1 MDEIKQMAKT
11 VAQCIK
17 GDTKKT
23 HGYDTAAT
31 VKRIDGGTA
40 YVSIPAGV
48 PETPVKKTIDAKVG
62 DTVQVH
68 VENGTAWLVGNQT
81 APPTDD
87 AEALKAKKVANTA
100 LDDATRARQAADSA
114 KASAET
120 AEAYAQEAKQTTDEI
135 NAYAETAGKTVTQ
148 ILNDGETAGVAAQ
161 EAKQS
166 AENASEYASRAL
178 GNLST
183 VQSVAETLTWI
194 TQHGTMTL
202 TSDQHLDPTHVY
214 FIVDAQGDYVVGG
227 THYSIVAEP
236 DEDDLSTY
244 YELTIDES
252 LNNYVGTHL
261 ALDGEG
267 LWLLPAT
274 SGTNK
279 VLIATGAG
287 STYTTAGTYLI
298 DSSGNV
304 SASFRADGA
313 TMSAQG
319 VQIAHLGYGAG
330 TDAGGGTSDAPYY
343 DIGIRA
349 NGSTKG
355 NYSITEGYSTAA
367 SGFASH
373 AEGGYTEATGSYSH
387 AEGTNTV
394 AYYVSHAEGTNTK
407 ARGWYSHAE
416 GDSSEARGYYSHA
429 QNENTIAAK
438 MAQTV
443 LGRYNKTD
451 IVAGDYGKYA
461 VIVGNGDVNARS
473 NAFEIAW
480 TGDAKAYGDIEDGSG
495 NVLSDKA
502 DSSSLATVATTGAY
516 SDLTGTPTIPTVND
530 ATLTIQKNGT
540 NVQTFTANASTNK
553 TANITVPTATS
564 DLTNDSGF
572 IASDSNGNATI
583 SGKATLGAING
594 DSLFAYTSISVTTSS
609 IAANASGEA
618 TSSASTLSGYYPL
631 AITDVNISTGVAS
644 LRRFYF
650 STQQT
655 GKAVVKIGVQNDG
668 TSAKTISATAKI
680 LWVKTSV

>member
-1 MDEIKQMAKT
+1 MDDIKKLAKQ
-11 VAQCIK
+11 VAGYVK
-17 GDTKKT
+17 GDKTKS
-23 HGYDTAAT
+23 YDTSAT
-31 VKRIDGGTA
+31 VTKVTDNAI
-40 YVSIPAGV
+40 YVHIPGGV

-68 VENGTAWLVGNQT
+68 VGNGTAWLVGNQT

-87 AEALKAKKVANTA
+87 AEALVAKAVAKVADQNAAKAKTTA
-100 LDDATRARQAADSA
+100 DEAMDDASRAKAAADSA
-114 KASAET
+114 EASAT
-120 AEAYAQEAKQTTDEI
+120 SAQA
-135 NAYAETAGKTVTQ
+135 
-148 ILNDGETAGVAAQ
+148 
-161 EAKQS
+161 S

-183 VQSVAETLTWI
+183 VQSVTETLTWI

-214 FIVDAQGDYVVGG
+214 FVVDAGGDYVVGG
-227 THYSIVAEP
+227 THYSIVTEP
-236 DEDDLSTY
+236 DEDDISTY
-244 YELTIDES
+244 YELSINES

-298 DSSGNV
+298 DGSGNI

-330 TDAGGGTSDAPYY
+330 VDEDGNPLDAPYY
-343 DIGIRA
+343 DIGVRKS
-349 NGSTKG
+349 GTTKG
-355 NYSITEGYSTAA
+355 NYSIAEGWDTTA
-367 SGFASH
+367 SG
-373 AEGGYTEATGSYSH
+373 
-387 AEGTNTV
+387 
-394 AYYVSHAEGTNTK
+394 YVSHAEGKNAT
-407 ARGWYSHAE
+407 ASESCSHAE
-416 GDSSEARGYYSHA
+416 GFSTTASGLCSHAEGIDTTSSGSNSHAEGTTSEAAGANSHA
-429 QNENTIAAK
+429 QNFSTIAGYTN
-438 MAQTV
+438 QTA
-443 LGRYNKTD
+443 
-451 IVAGDYGKYA
+451 IGKYNDNKSA
-461 VIVGNGDVNARS
+461 NAFEIGNGTSSNARS
-473 NAFEIAW
+473 NAFEVAW
-480 TGDAKAYGDIEDGSG
+480 TGDTKAYGDIEDGSG

-502 DSSSLATVATTGAY
+502 DTTA
-516 SDLTGTPTIPTVND
+516 I
-530 ATLTIQKNGT
+530 
-540 NVQTFTANASTNK
+540 
-553 TANITVPTATS
+553 PTATS

-572 IASDSNGNATI
+572 ISSDSSGDVTI

-618 TSSASTLSGYYPL
+618 TSSASTLANHYPL

-655 GKAVVKIGVQNDG
+655 GRAVVKIGVQNDG

-680 LWVKTSV
+680 LWVKIAV